1 MDSHLQSQILRLAE
15 VAGVNIERFLSPF
28 WESIAFAAAKDLLVR
43 PQSTQM
49 LSDLLGMSVSDF
61 LVLTQSYTV
70 PLLILSKQVD
80 VIRRISEAR
89 KDKRDFQV
97 VLENSNLVPTMVLL
111 LQQSTPDMERFIMS
125 NLERV
130 TSEFRQQHMDLS
142 TLMKQAEPSS
152 QARLLLQ
159 AAGEADDSKK
169 SRVSNSLSS
178 IAETGLG

>member
-1 MDSHLQSQILRLAE
+1 M
-15 VAGVNIERFLSPF
+15 AGVNVERFLSPF
-28 WESIAFAAAKDLLVR
+28 WGSIAYAAVKDLLVR

-49 LSDLLGMSVSDF
+49 LSDLLGMSVSEF

-80 VIRRISEAR
+80 VIKRISEAR
-89 KDKRDFQV
+89 KDKQDFFV
-97 VLENSNLVPTMVLL
+97 ILENSNLVPTLVLL
-111 LQQSTPDMERFIMS
+111 LQQSAPDMERFIMS

-130 TSEFRQQHMDLS
+130 TSRFREQRMDLS

-169 SRVSNSLSS
+169 SRVRLH
-178 IAETGLG
+178 